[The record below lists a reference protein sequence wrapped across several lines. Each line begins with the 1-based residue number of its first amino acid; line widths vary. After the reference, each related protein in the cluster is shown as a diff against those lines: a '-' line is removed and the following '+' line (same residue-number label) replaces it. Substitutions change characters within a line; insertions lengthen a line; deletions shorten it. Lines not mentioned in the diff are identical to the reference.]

1 MKRLTVVMCLV
12 VAFVLC
18 VSYGAVWAG
27 PYPDHTIDLVIP
39 MPAGA
44 AGDITGRLFA
54 EELTKILGQQVIV
67 SNKPGG
73 SFTLGTDQVVRS
85 KPDGYTLSYTN
96 SPAIVHSRVV
106 TPDAVPYDPAKDLTP
121 LGLHVF
127 FPNAIAVKADSPWK
141 TFQEFV
147 DYAKAHPGEIRVST
161 AGVGS
166 TAGFVLEV
174 TKSLAGIDLIQ
185 VPSTGG
191 QQVVTMLLGGHVEAT
206 VDILGKLS
214 PHVKSGDLRIL
225 FLTKKSPEFPDV
237 PTLTDLGYPEN
248 PPSGWFGV
256 YGPANLPKEVTDVL
270 VPAVKK
276 AIETPELVEK
286 LSKLY
291 YITDY
296 KTPDDLAAL
305 AKSEFDSAWAVA
317 EKIGM
322 HKK

>member
-1 MKRLTVVMCLV
+1 MKRLALVMCLV
-12 VAFVLC
+12 AVMILTVSAGVA
-18 VSYGAVWAG
+18 WAG
-27 PYPDHTIDLVIP
+27 SYPDRSIELVIP

-54 EELTKILGQQVIV
+54 EELSKILGQQVIV

-106 TPDAVPYDPAKDLTP
+106 TPKAVPYDPAKDLTP

-141 TFQEFV
+141 NFQEFA

-174 TKSLAGIDLIQ
+174 TKKLAGINLTQ

-206 VDILGKLS
+206 TDILGKLV
-214 PHVKSGDLRIL
+214 PHVKSGALRIL
-225 FLTKKSPEFPDV
+225 FLTKKAPGFPDV

-256 YGPANLPKEVTDVL
+256 YGPAGLPQEVTDVL
-270 VPAVKK
+270 VPAVKQ
-276 AIETPELVEK
+276 AIQTPAMVEK
-286 LSKLY
+286 LANLNF
-291 YITDY
+291 ITDY
-296 KTPDDLAAL
+296 KTPEELAAL
-305 AKSEFDSAWAVA
+305 ALSEYESAWAVA
-317 EKIGM
+317 EEIGL